1 MKNIK
6 KIILFLGAIALIG
19 WGNYVKQKS
28 KIVEVT
34 TNNPSGNINSL
45 GNSTTIENKLP
56 ESSTSSKGKDENKN
70 FIKKENK
77 RVQKEVKQ
85 NNEKIE
91 QKTKERA
98 TSSKNENQNKNPEN
112 KNNLEIQKENKDSGK
127 ASNEEKKTNPIEV
140 KSSEGTA
147 SNKN

>member
-77 RVQKEVKQ
+77 RAERASSSSKVQKEVKQ

-98 TSSKNENQNKNPEN
+98 T
-112 KNNLEIQKENKDSGK
+112 
-127 ASNEEKKTNPIEV
+127 
-140 KSSEGTA
+140 
-147 SNKN
+147 

>member
-70 FIKKENK
+70 FIKKKIKEPKELHLLLKYQKKLSKIMK
-77 RVQKEVKQ
+77 RL
-85 NNEKIE
+85 N
-91 QKTKERA
+91 
-98 TSSKNENQNKNPEN
+98 
-112 KNNLEIQKENKDSGK
+112 
-127 ASNEEKKTNPIEV
+127 
-140 KSSEGTA
+140 
-147 SNKN
+147 

>member
-70 FIKKENK
+70 FIKKKIKEPKELHLLLKYKKKLSKIMKRLNK
-77 RVQKEVKQ
+77 KQKKEQ
-85 NNEKIE
+85 LLPRMKI
-91 QKTKERA
+91 KIK
-98 TSSKNENQNKNPEN
+98 
-112 KNNLEIQKENKDSGK
+112 IQKIK
-127 ASNEEKKTNPIEV
+127 II
-140 KSSEGTA
+140 
-147 SNKN
+147 